1 MKLESLAHLS
11 DALRLVL
18 DKLTAL
24 IGVNRIHQ
32 IMAQGREV
40 INKRLETFMRN
51 EITLIGQVHDHV
63 ASAMPTRYIPVPDS
77 DPKARPLAL
86 SVKTFEGKEGIIFS
100 GSERLKWR

>member
-1 MKLESLAHLS
+1 MRLESLAHLS

-63 ASAMPTRYIPVPDS
+63 ASVMPTRYFSVS
-77 DPKARPLAL
+77 KEESKTRPLFL
-86 SVKTFEGKEGIIFS
+86 SVKTFEGKE
-100 GSERLKWR
+100 